1 MKRLRIFSGLKL
13 TLGLMPVP
21 NVDPLAAPMI
31 WKGAVAAVFKP
42 NSYGSGKTSNIPNP
56 ARTAVFPSW
65 KGSHAS
71 PMRGSKFFVV
81 GLCRIGLLTPTGPHA
96 VGLWVQFDKL
106 MISWNPAAAT
116 L

>member
-13 TLGLMPVP
+13 TFGLMPVP
-21 NVDPLAAPMI
+21 NVDPLAVPMI

-81 GLCRIGLLTPTGPHA
+81 GLRRIGLLTPTGPHA
-96 VGLWVQFDKL
+96 VGLEVQFARL
-106 MISWNPAAAT
+106 VISWKHEGAT
-116 L
+116 V